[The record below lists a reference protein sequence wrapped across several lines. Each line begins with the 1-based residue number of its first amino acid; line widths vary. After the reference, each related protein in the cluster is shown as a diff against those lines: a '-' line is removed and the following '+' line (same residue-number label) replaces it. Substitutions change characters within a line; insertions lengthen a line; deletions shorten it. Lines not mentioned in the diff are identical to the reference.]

1 MACKDCLINC
11 PDIIS
16 DQCVQY
22 TGPEIPLLG
31 ICPGD
36 TLSEFE
42 AAIVEEVVGILDGTG
57 IEPAGLSISCTFL
70 TEILNSA
77 SPTLSNV
84 LNMLITASC
93 TLKELIDEIEEQVG
107 NNPVFNTACLAGL
120 PTDPTRDDILQAAV
134 TLLCSVST
142 TVDGLPTTYVKL
154 SDLTNLVTQIVN
166 DINGGGGTV
175 VQNYTKMIPYTAVAY
190 FGPLSN
196 FDASGIGVVSLG
208 FEKIYMCNG
217 ANGTPDL
224 RGRAVVGAIR
234 NVPGGGA
241 LDAAV
246 DPAVNANNPNWATND
261 KAGETFHT
269 LTISETPSH
278 THTITDAGHK
288 HNILGIM
295 GGDND
300 DNNNT
305 IRFAGGDKPNDQ
317 SGFHFTNTQACQTA
331 TTGITVNSAGG
342 SQPHINIQ
350 PSIAAYYIM
359 YIP

>member
-1 MACKDCLINC
+1 MACKDCLLNC
-11 PDIIS
+11 PDIVS

-36 TLSEFE
+36 TLAEFE
-42 AAIVEEVVGILDGTG
+42 AAIAAEVIGILDGTG
-57 IEPAGLSISCTFL
+57 IEPAGLTVSCTFL
-70 TEILNSA
+70 QDIIGVA

-84 LNMLITASC
+84 LQMLIAASC
-93 TLKELIDEIEEQVG
+93 TLKELIDEINAQIAD
-107 NNPVFNTACLAGL
+107 NPVFNTACLTGL
-120 PTDPTRDDILQAAV
+120 PANPTRDDILQAAI
-134 TLLCSVST
+134 TLLCSVKV
-142 TVDGLPTTYVKL
+142 TVDALPTTYVKL

-175 VQNYTKMIPYTAVAY
+175 VQNNTKMIPFAAIAY

-196 FDASGIGVVSLG
+196 FDAGGIGVASLG
-208 FEKIYMCNG
+208 FDKIYMCNG

-246 DPAVNANNPNWATND
+246 DPAVNANNPNWAVND
-261 KAGETFHT
+261 KAGKTFHT
-269 LTISETPSH
+269 LTISEIPAH
-278 THTITDAGHK
+278 THTLNDPGHK

-295 GGDND
+295 GGDNN

-317 SGFHFTNTQACQTA
+317 AGFHFTNSQACQVTA
-331 TTGITVNSAGG
+331 TGIAVNSAGG
-342 SQPHINIQ
+342 GQPHINIQ